1 MRERESVRERERER
15 ARERDRE
22 REHHCIGGGG
32 FSMAVN
38 ALKDKARRALYA
50 IKKKIKN
57 IEIPL
62 TIWCKIFDSV
72 IQPIARFGVHSVI
85 RAT

>member
-1 MRERESVRERERER
+1 
-15 ARERDRE
+15 
-22 REHHCIGGGG
+22 
-32 FSMAVN
+32 MAVN

-85 RAT
+85 RATRDGTDIQQKPYTQNSAK